1 MADDKEK
8 RLEAWEKADRV
19 HVRGLTADYEVLEA
33 LARLRAQ
40 PRLIKPADRAWK
52 GGPRMFNKV
61 ILDPGFQT
69 LQSMYIHIKE
79 FVPGTTSQIHGHQ
92 NPAMMYVIRGKGYD
106 VQDGEKLEWAAG
118 DVAVVKGGTVH
129 YHVCTGDEPA
139 RVLIMKPKPLYLFL
153 NLMFQRLLIPA
164 SKEPMPGWEG
174 YKPEL

>member
-1 MADDKEK
+1 MADDKGK
-8 RLEAWEKADRV
+8 RLEAWETADRV

-33 LARLRAQ
+33 LTRLRAQ
-40 PRLIKPADRAWK
+40 PRVIKPTDRAWK

-61 ILDPGFQT
+61 IMDPGFQT

-79 FVPGTTSQIHGHQ
+79 FVPGTVSQIHGHQ
-92 NPAMMYVIRGKGYD
+92 NPAMMYVIRGTGYD

-153 NLMFQRLLIPA
+153 NLMFQRLLVPA